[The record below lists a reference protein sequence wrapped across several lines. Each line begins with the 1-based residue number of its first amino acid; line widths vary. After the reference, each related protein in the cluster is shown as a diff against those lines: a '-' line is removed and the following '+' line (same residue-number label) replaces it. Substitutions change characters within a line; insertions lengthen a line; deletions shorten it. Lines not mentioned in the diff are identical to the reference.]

1 MEDVLSSDSGYRD
14 FCQHQ
19 SDFLCLCLQS
29 LQITEI
35 SASISQSFCVCVSAE
50 PTEISASISQSFCV
64 CVSAEPTEISASI
77 NLLGHYGLEHS
88 YNKYFGKKV
97 KEELS
102 SFLPHLPGNIDTP
115 GIQDN
120 RCASNLVI
128 VLLLTPSLPHLPGN
142 IDTPSIWDNR
152 CASNL
157 GQWV

>member
-1 MEDVLSSDSGYRD
+1 M
-14 FCQHQ
+14 
-19 SDFLCLCLQS
+19 
-29 LQITEI
+29 
-35 SASISQSFCVCVSAE
+35 
-50 PTEISASISQSFCV
+50 
-64 CVSAEPTEISASI
+64 SAEPTEISASI

-128 VLLLTPSLPHLPGN
+128 VLLLTPSLLHLPGN
-142 IDTPSIWDNR
+142 IDTPGIRDNR

-157 GQWV
+157 VIVLTPSLLHLPGNIDTPGIRDNRCASIVVTWL

>member
-1 MEDVLSSDSGYRD
+1 MLENKEEFLS
-14 FCQHQ
+14 
-19 SDFLCLCLQS
+19 LCLQS
-29 LQITEI
+29 LQRFL
-35 SASISQSFCVCVSAE
+35 SASVRVFV
-50 PTEISASISQSFCV
+50 F
-64 CVSAEPTEISASI
+64 VSAEPTEISASI

-115 GIQDN
+115 SIQDN

-142 IDTPSIWDNR
+142 IDTPGIWDNR

-157 GQWV
+157 VIVLT

>member
-1 MEDVLSSDSGYRD
+1 M
-14 FCQHQ
+14 
-19 SDFLCLCLQS
+19 
-29 LQITEI
+29 
-35 SASISQSFCVCVSAE
+35 
-50 PTEISASISQSFCV
+50 
-64 CVSAEPTEISASI
+64 SAEPTEISASI

-128 VLLLTPSLPHLPGN
+128 VLTPSLLHLPGN
-142 IDTPSIWDNR
+142 IDTPGIRDNR

-157 GQWV
+157 VIVLTPSLLHLPGNVSIQDNRCANIL